1 MSNRQNKLDYESLVK
16 MQDLFEAI
24 TDFITDRNLNF
35 NVTMHALTRAVA
47 YGGMQ
52 MRIGEETPKHHFIN
66 MVVEAVSTHYDDLA
80 DSYDTAQKM
89 EKGND

>member
-1 MSNRQNKLDYESLVK
+1 MGDQQKELDYESLVQ

-24 TDFITDRNLNF
+24 TDFIADRNLDF
-35 NVTMHALTRAVA
+35 SVTMHALTRAVA

-80 DSYDTAQKM
+80 DSYDMAQKM
-89 EKGND
+89 EDNDD